1 MQQHRQN
8 RANRARREP
17 ARAAGTPDSDGTR
30 EKLLEAAA
38 DVFAET
44 GYYGATVRQ
53 ICARAGTNIALV
65 NYHFGDKMGLY
76 TEVLQTSV
84 RTGHVNAI
92 RSALD
97 QNGPPEDILRAIV
110 RARMRGMSGGNL
122 ADRQFRIVIHELA
135 HPTPAMARVVDEV
148 TRPVYKRVLQLIG
161 EIIGLAPEDK
171 KTRLCAH
178 SVMGQMML
186 YAIGRPF
193 LTRLWPELKMTPEQ
207 LDCIADHIADFS
219 LAYLR
224 QAGAKTPAAAGKTG
238 RSKNDTTRNR
248 SY

>member
-1 MQQHRQN
+1 MQQGRTSK
-8 RANRARREP
+8 ARRTTGT
-17 ARAAGTPDSDGTR
+17 ADTPDSDGTR
-30 EKLLEAAA
+30 EKLLQAAA
-38 DVFAET
+38 EVFAET

-76 TEVLQTSV
+76 TEVLQQTV

-92 RSALD
+92 RGALD

-110 RARMRGMSGGNL
+110 RARMSGMCGGNL

-135 HPTPAMARVVDEV
+135 NPTPAMARVVDEV
-148 TRPVYKRVLQLIG
+148 TRPIYKRVLELIG
-161 EIIGLAPEDK
+161 GMIGLAPEDE

-178 SVMGQMML
+178 SVMGQIML
-186 YAIGRPF
+186 YALARPF

-207 LDCIADHIADFS
+207 LDRIADHIADFS
-219 LAYLR
+219 FAYLR
-224 QAGAKTPAAAGKTG
+224 QAGAQKRAAAGKTG
-238 RSKNDTTRNR
+238 GPIDDTARNR

>member
-1 MQQHRQN
+1 MQQG
-8 RANRARREP
+8 RASKARRTTGT
-17 ARAAGTPDSDGTR
+17 ADTPDSDGTR

-38 DVFAET
+38 EVFAET

-76 TEVLQTSV
+76 TEVLQQTV

-92 RSALD
+92 RGALD

-110 RARMRGMSGGNL
+110 RARMSGMCGGNL

-148 TRPVYKRVLQLIG
+148 TRPIYKRVLELIG
-161 EIIGLAPEDK
+161 GMIGLAPEDE

-178 SVMGQMML
+178 SVMGQIML
-186 YAIGRPF
+186 YALARPF
-193 LTRLWPELKMTPEQ
+193 LTRLWPGLKMTPEQ
-207 LDCIADHIADFS
+207 LDRIADHIAEFS
-219 LAYLR
+219 FAYLR
-224 QAGAKTPAAAGKTG
+224 QAGAKKRAAAGKKG
-238 RSKNDTTRNR
+238 RSKR
-248 SY
+248 